1 MVSGLSTGGTGGT
14 GGGGGGNGIFCI
26 IGGGGASFFLDCGKD
41 ENDNN
46 TQTINKFALKFFII
60 IFLLW
65 FKTLFIP

>member
-14 GGGGGGNGIFCI
+14 GGGGGGGGGNGIFCI
-26 IGGGGASFFLDCGKD
+26 IGGGGGGGASFFLDCGKA

-60 IFLLW
+60 IFLL
-65 FKTLFIP
+65 